1 MEKDII
7 REVRQA
13 EAAKLLAMSR
23 NNAAVLGGLLA
34 EDLVYVHSGGERDT
48 KTKYLASIRDGNLV
62 YAPDLSIEES
72 SIDVIGD
79 EVHVR
84 AKMKGTVTLNGTERK
99 LNTTP
104 LTVWRNVGGTWRLAR
119 FEAKPT

>member
-23 NNAAVLGGLLA
+23 NNVAVLGGLLA
-34 EDLVYVHSGGERDT
+34 EDLVYVHSGGEHDT
-48 KTKYLASIRDGNLV
+48 KTKYLASIRDGDLV
-62 YAPDLSIEES
+62 YPADLSIEES
-72 SIDVIGD
+72 SIEVIGD

-84 AKMKGTVTLNGTERK
+84 AKMKGTVRLNGTERK

-119 FEAKPT
+119 FEAKPA